1 MNSKNKKKNPSKL
14 TVEDSKDDDNTI
26 VLITEKRME
35 ELNIMKGDQVLL
47 KGKLAQI
54 RLISV

>member
-1 MNSKNKKKNPSKL
+1 VSSKNKKKNPSKL

-47 KGKLAQI
+47 KGNSLNQI
-54 RLISV
+54 DSSV

>member
-1 MNSKNKKKNPSKL
+1 VNSKNKKKNPSKL